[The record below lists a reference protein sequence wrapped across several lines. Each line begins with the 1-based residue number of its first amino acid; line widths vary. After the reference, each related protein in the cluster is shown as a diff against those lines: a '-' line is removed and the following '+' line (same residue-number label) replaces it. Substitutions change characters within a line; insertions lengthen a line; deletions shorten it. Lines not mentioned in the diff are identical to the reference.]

1 MSFGYSCVSGS
12 LNMLGKKF
20 ENLHQS
26 VLLDET
32 LAALDPR
39 RGGVFVDAT
48 LGMAGHTEAILLA
61 NPDNFVIGL
70 DQDAEAVALA
80 TERLKPFADRVN
92 IFHSSFSKLKGV
104 LGESGHEK
112 VDGILADL
120 GVSSLQLDNA
130 QRGFSFRFDAPL
142 DMRMDASA
150 AIPTAAELLETLPE
164 EEIANII
171 YRFGEERFS
180 RRIARRI
187 IERRDAGNP
196 VTTTSELADLVE
208 RSVRRSP
215 KDKIHPATR
224 AFQALRIAVN
234 RETEVLER
242 FLVDAVGSLKTEGR
256 LAVITFHSLEDRIV
270 KQAFQRL
277 SGKCQ
282 CPPKIPQC
290 VCGARKEVE
299 VLTRKPIVPGE
310 EETEANPRSR
320 SAKLR
325 AVKKID

>member
-1 MSFGYSCVSGS
+1 
-12 LNMLGKKF
+12 MLGKKF

-48 LGMAGHTEAILLA
+48 LGMAGHAEAILLA

-224 AFQALRIAVN
+224 TFQALRIAVN

-310 EETEANPRSR
+310 EETGANPRSR